1 MDLLSASAVNW
12 SRAQFALTAGYHWLF
27 VPLTIGLG
35 LIMAIMETLYVRTGD
50 EKWKFA
56 TKFWQ
61 KIFGINFAI
70 GVATGI
76 ILEFQFGTNWSN
88 YSWFVGDIF
97 GAPLAIEGIFAFFME
112 ATFIS
117 VMFFGWNR
125 VSKKMHLA
133 STWLVFIGASLSAF
147 WILVANAWMQYPVGM
162 EFNPESVRNEMNDF
176 WAVAFSPVAY
186 NKFLHTTFS
195 CWAVGAA
202 FGTGVS
208 GWYLLKKQHTDFAIK
223 SIKISALVGL
233 VAFVMLAVTGDGSAY
248 HVAQKQ
254 PMKLAAMEGLYKGK
268 EGAGLVAIGML
279 NPAKMVY
286 NDDVDPYI
294 FKIELPKLLSLLGY
308 RNINAFVPGIADIVD
323 GGYTL
328 QDGTTA
334 LPFEER
340 QARGRRAIQALA
352 DYQTARE
359 EGRDTDAANHETI
372 LRENYA
378 HFGYGYLENGEDL
391 IPNVPLTFYSFHLM
405 VMIGM
410 YYILFFMIILYF
422 IYKKSMNTTRWLQYV
437 ALWSIPLAY
446 LAGQLGWVVAEV
458 GRQPWTIQ
466 DILPVQAAA
475 SAVTTGNVK
484 TTFFM
489 FAVLFTG
496 LLIAEVTIMVKQ
508 IKKGPDTITTDE
520 V

>member
-1 MDLLSASAVNW
+1 MELLSISAVNW

-35 LIMAIMETLYVRTGD
+35 LIMAIMESLYVKTGD
-50 EKWKFA
+50 EKWKSA

-117 VMFFGWNR
+117 IMFFGWNR

-133 STWLVFIGASLSAF
+133 STWLVFVGASLSAF
-147 WILVANAWMQYPVGM
+147 WILVANAWMQYPIGM
-162 EFNPESVRNEMNDF
+162 EFNPESVRNEMVDF

-202 FGTGVS
+202 FVVAVS
-208 GWYLLKKQHTDFAIK
+208 GWYLLKKRYADFAIK
-223 SIKISALVGL
+223 SMKIGSLVGL
-233 VAFVMLAVTGDGSAY
+233 VAFLMLAVTGDGSAY

-254 PMKLAAMEGLYKGK
+254 PMKLAAMEGLYEGT
-268 EGAGLVAIGML
+268 EGAGLVAVGML
-279 NPAKMVY
+279 NPAREKY
-286 NDDVDPYI
+286 NDEVDPYI

-308 RNINAFVPGIADIVD
+308 RDINAFVPGIVDIVD

-328 QDGTTA
+328 PDGTTA
-334 LPFEER
+334 LSFQER
-340 QARGRRAIQALA
+340 RERGLKAIQALA
-352 DYQTARE
+352 DYQVAKE
-359 EGRDTDAANHETI
+359 EGRDADAANHEII

-378 HFGYGYLENGEDL
+378 HFGYGYLETEEEL
-391 IPNVPLTFYSFHLM
+391 IPNIPLTFYSFHLM
-405 VMIGM
+405 VMIGV
-410 YYILFFMIILYF
+410 YFILFFMIMLYILY
-422 IYKKSMNTTRWLQYV
+422 KKEMADNRWLQYV
-437 ALWSIPLAY
+437 ALWSLPLAY
-446 LAGQLGWVVAEV
+446 LASQLGWVVAEV

-466 DILPVQAAA
+466 DILPVQAAS
-475 SAVTTGNVK
+475 SAVSAQNVV
-484 TTFFM
+484 TTFIL

-508 IKKGPDTITTDE
+508 IKKGPDPVGE
-520 V
+520 LNA

>member
-12 SRAQFALTAGYHWLF
+12 SRAQFALTASYHWLF

-35 LIMAIMETLYVRTGD
+35 LIMAIMESLYVKTGD
-50 EKWKFA
+50 EKWKNA

-70 GVATGI
+70 GIATGI

-97 GAPLAIEGIFAFFME
+97 GAPLAIEGILAFFME
-112 ATFIS
+112 ATFVSI
-117 VMFFGWNR
+117 MFFGWNR

-133 STWLVFIGASLSAF
+133 STWLVFVGASLSAF
-147 WILVANAWMQYPVGM
+147 WILVANAWMQYPIGM
-162 EFNPESVRNEMNDF
+162 EFNPESVRNEMVDF

-202 FGTGVS
+202 FVVAIS
-208 GWYLLKKQHTDFAIK
+208 GWYLLKKRHTDFAVK
-223 SIKISALVGL
+223 SMKIGSLVGL
-233 VAFVMLAVTGDGSAY
+233 VAFVMLAATGDGSAY

-254 PMKLAAMEGLYKGK
+254 PMKLAAMEGLYEGK
-268 EGAGLVAIGML
+268 EGAGLVAVGML
-279 NPAKMVY
+279 NPERKNY
-286 NDDVDPYI
+286 NDEVDPYI

-308 RNINAFVPGIADIVD
+308 RDINAFVPGIVDIVD
-323 GGYTL
+323 GDYTL
-328 QDGTTA
+328 PDGTTA
-334 LPFEER
+334 LSFQER
-340 QARGRRAIQALA
+340 RERGLKAIKALA
-352 DYQTARE
+352 DYQVAKE
-359 EGRDTDAANHETI
+359 EGRDADAANHETI

-378 HFGYGYLENGEDL
+378 HFGYGYLEAEEDM
-391 IPNVPLTFYSFHLM
+391 IPNIPLTFYSFHLM

-410 YYILFFMIILYF
+410 YFILFFMVMLYF
-422 IYKKSMNTTRWLQYV
+422 LYKKDMVSNRWLQYV
-437 ALWSIPLAY
+437 ALWSLPLAY
-446 LAGQLGWVVAEV
+446 LASQLGWVVAEV

-466 DILPVQAAA
+466 DILPVQAAS
-475 SAVTTGNVK
+475 SAISAQNVA
-484 TTFFM
+484 TTFIL

-508 IKKGPDTITTDE
+508 IKKGPE
-520 V
+520 SEGLNA

>member
-1 MDLLSASAVNW
+1 MDLLAASAVNW

-27 VPLTIGLG
+27 VPLTIGLA
-35 LIMAIMETLYVRTGD
+35 LIMAIMESLYVKTGD
-50 EKWKFA
+50 EKWKIA

-70 GVATGI
+70 GIATGI

-112 ATFIS
+112 ATFVSI
-117 VMFFGWNR
+117 MFFGWNR

-133 STWLVFIGASLSAF
+133 STWLVFLGASLSAF
-147 WILVANAWMQYPVGM
+147 WILVANAWMQYPIGM
-162 EFNPESVRNEMNDF
+162 EFNPESVRNEMTDF

-202 FGTGVS
+202 FVVAIS
-208 GWYLLKKQHTDFAIK
+208 GWYLLKKRHADFAVK
-223 SIKISALVGL
+223 SMLIGSIVGL

-254 PMKLAAMEGLYKGK
+254 PMKLAAMEGLYEGK
-268 EGAGLVAIGML
+268 EGAGLVAVGML
-279 NPAKMVY
+279 NPAKEHY
-286 NDDVDPYI
+286 NDEADPYI

-308 RNINAFVPGIADIVD
+308 RNINAFVPGIVDIVD

-328 QDGTTA
+328 PDGTTA
-334 LPFEER
+334 LSFQER
-340 QARGRRAIQALA
+340 RERGLTAIKALA
-352 DYQTARE
+352 DYQVAKE
-359 EGRDTDAANHETI
+359 EGRDADAANHETI

-378 HFGYGYLENGEDL
+378 HFGYGYLQTEEDL

-410 YYILFFMIILYF
+410 YFILFFVVMLYF
-422 IYKKSMNTTRWLQYV
+422 LYKRDMVKSRWLHYV
-437 ALWSIPLAY
+437 ALWSLPLAY
-446 LAGQLGWVVAEV
+446 IASELGWVVAEV

-466 DILPVQAAA
+466 DILPVQAAS
-475 SAVTTGNVK
+475 SAISSQNVI
-484 TTFFM
+484 TTFIL

-508 IKKGPDTITTDE
+508 IRKGPDSE
-520 V
+520 GLKA